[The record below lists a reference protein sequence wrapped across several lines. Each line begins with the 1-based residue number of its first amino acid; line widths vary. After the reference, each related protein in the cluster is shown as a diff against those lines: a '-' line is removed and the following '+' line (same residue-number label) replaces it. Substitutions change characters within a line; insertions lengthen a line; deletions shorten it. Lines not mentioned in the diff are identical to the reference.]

1 MRLFI
6 FILTMI
12 TSSLAIAGDNADAG
26 KDVTK
31 KIQAAFPTITVDGV
45 RKAPV
50 SGLYVIQAGKGVFY
64 SDLNGEHVIFGAQ
77 IIELATKRNLTQER
91 MIELSRIDWNILP
104 LDKAIVSG
112 DEHAKLK
119 VAVFTDPDCPYCKQL
134 EAELKHAT
142 GIKIYT
148 FLLPLSSLHPGA
160 RAKAEA
166 IWCSKNQHATM
177 LKVILDG
184 ATLKKAKCDTPLD
197 DIAALAKKIG
207 INGTPTLIAGDGRVS
222 PGVKMADDLKV
233 WLLNNKHHN

>member
-1 MRLFI
+1 ML
-6 FILTMI
+6 
-12 TSSLAIAGDNADAG
+12 TSSLAIAGNSDADAG

-31 KIQAAFPTITVDGV
+31 KIQAAFPTITVDAV

-50 SGLYVIQAGKGVFY
+50 SGLYEIQSGKGVFY
-64 SDLNGEHVIFGAQ
+64 SDLKGEHVIFGAQ

-91 MIELSRIDWNILP
+91 MIELSRIDWNTLP
-104 LDKAIVSG
+104 LDKAIISG
-112 DEHAKLK
+112 DKHAKLK
-119 VAVFTDPDCPYCKQL
+119 VAVFTDPDCPFCKQL
-134 EAELKHAT
+134 EGELKHAK
-142 GIKIYT
+142 GIKVYT

-177 LKVILDG
+177 LKAILEG
-184 ATLKKAKCDTPLD
+184 ATLKKAKCDNPLD

>member
-1 MRLFI
+1 MRSI
-6 FILTMI
+6 FFVLTMLI
-12 TSSLAIAGDNADAG
+12 STLAVASDSADAG
-26 KDVTK
+26 KDVIE
-31 KIQAAFPTITVDGV
+31 KIQKVFPSITINGV
-45 RKAPV
+45 QESPV
-50 SGLYVIQAGKGVFY
+50 SGLYEIQSGRGVFY
-64 SDLNGEHVIFGAQ
+64 SDHNADYVIFGGQ

-91 MIELSRIDWNILP
+91 MVELSRIDWNTLP
-104 LDKAIVSG
+104 LDKAIISG
-112 DEHAKLK
+112 DKNAKLK

-134 EAELKHAT
+134 EAELKHAK
-142 GIKIYT
+142 GIKVYT

-184 ATLKKAKCDTPLD
+184 ATPKKAKCNTPLD

-233 WLLNNKHHN
+233 WLLNNKRNN